1 MSNTATNG
9 ATAVRAAALRE
20 DAAQVCAAFPV
31 AMHTPPLEFGRTL
44 VRTGVRFGKRKQKA
58 HFGKGGV
65 PKGAVLNSDTT
76 GLCLDRGHP
85 TRRLR
90 STPSHIRRLNSGVR
104 SEMNSSAFLAS
115 RIAKH
120 Q

>member
-31 AMHTPPLEFGRTL
+31 AMHTPPLSSVARWCRLACGLEKGN
-44 VRTGVRFGKRKQKA
+44 KA

-76 GLCLDRGHP
+76 GLCLDRGRP